1 MATEVS
7 EMLDR
12 ARETMNRALV
22 ALDSA
27 SDKVIAEIAAAPKYP
42 DKLGSH
48 LAWITRQVAE
58 VTNALRQL
66 EKHDRV
72 MSRTPAQRFSL
83 VRHYIEAEATPP
95 QRAEL
100 LRLLT
105 ELDAG
110 RSVLS

>member
-1 MATEVS
+1 
-7 EMLDR
+7 MLDR
-12 ARETMNRALV
+12 ARESMNRALI

-27 SDKVIAEIAAAPKYP
+27 ATKVMAAIEAAPEYP

-72 MSRTPAQRFSL
+72 MSRTPAQRFAL
-83 VRHYIEAEATPP
+83 VRGYIEAEATPP
-95 QRAEL
+95 QRADL
-100 LRLLT
+100 LQLLT
-105 ELDAG
+105 ELDTG